1 MAYSAIVTP
10 KVHAERV
17 SICKACKWYKT
28 KTFSCGTF
36 IAAAF
41 QRPVEDIESVM
52 IKENRVK
59 HYKKPVQLCGCNI
72 IAKAKL
78 AWASCPAEKW
88 LPVRINKDE
97 LIELKALAKH
107 LKGRGSVN
115 SNEEVFQKFLI
126 FMRKLTGENVQFK
139 GCNSCMRDLITLA
152 EQSVQ
157 DIED

>member
-1 MAYSAIVTP
+1 VSEKI
-10 KVHAERV
+10 HAERIG
-17 SICKACKWYKT
+17 ICEACKWFKKST
-28 KTFSCGTF
+28 KSCGTL

-41 QRPVEDIESVM
+41 QRPVEDVEAIM

-59 HYKKPVQLCGCNI
+59 HYKKPVQLCGCRMDV
-72 IAKAKL
+72 KTKF

-97 LIELKALAKH
+97 LIELKALAKY
-107 LKGRGSVN
+107 LKGRGSFN